1 MHARKG
7 LNSAF
12 CLGRDKHEDCL
23 KVKNVSEGKQIDL
36 RVVDV
41 SNVTREGRRNKVM
54 TLLTIITS

>member
-23 KVKNVSEGKQIDL
+23 KVKKVKVSKFDL
-36 RVVDV
+36 SVVDV
-41 SNVTREGRRNKVM
+41 ANVTREGRRNKVM